1 VLTQQQQEPI
11 TNDDDDDDNNNNNNN
26 NSILYFNV
34 LHQQPNGQLQIQHKE
49 KNYNNIKKKKKIIKK
64 QYL

>member
-1 VLTQQQQEPI
+1 MVQLQQNCFAKY
-11 TNDDDDDDNNNNNNN
+11 TDHYN

-49 KNYNNIKKKKKIIKK
+49 KEKNNKNNKEKVLITTSQKTNLNK
-64 QYL
+64 